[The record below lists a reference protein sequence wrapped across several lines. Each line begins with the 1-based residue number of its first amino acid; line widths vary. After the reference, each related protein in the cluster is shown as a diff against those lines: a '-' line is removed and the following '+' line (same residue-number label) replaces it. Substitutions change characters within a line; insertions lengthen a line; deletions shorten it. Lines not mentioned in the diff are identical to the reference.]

1 MILVLLVLPLL
12 LPALRAVVKAGPR
25 YILAAVAI
33 GAGASALATI
43 LFTEALFHGDFI
55 TPVVIQK
62 VQPLVAV
69 AAAALILSERPRPRF
84 AWFLLPAL
92 VGFWLVNQPH
102 PLDPQAKGL
111 IPIIQALAAAVL
123 WALGTVLGRYLGRK
137 LEFQQILSLRFL
149 FGLAGSAV
157 ALAVMHSRD
166 HSKAFAG
173 WHDTLWIAYLAVVTG
188 LFALALYYIGLKRTP
203 AVLASLAELTYP
215 AIAVI
220 AGIYAYNSHLRW
232 TQWIGV
238 ATIIGRRQPPA
249 GAAPPH
255 DGQGAGASARAAR
268 ARVYL
273 EPGFSASSSASP
285 TRLTQ
290 TRITTSTTPG
300 KNHAHQPNCA
310 AAMSLFD
317 ASPNLNF
324 TVSATRLPSDGGNR
338 LGHAE
343 AEELDG
349 RVDEHDEADQRRRR
363 DEDRAADVRQEM
375 PREDPRVRRAER
387 ARGLDVLRLAQP
399 NDVGAHHTRDGRP
412 HERRE
417 DDDQRVRIHGPE
429 VDEGGERE
437 DDCRVRRH
445 EIRDPHDDRVEP
457 AAEVA
462 GEQACDDAD
471 ERSRSRLRRARPSPT
486 CARRRPSAGGRR
498 GRRCRCRR
506 DARATGRSARA
517 GGRSRRRSSRR
528 SRARARRPRRP
539 RAGRRAHRPRPG
551 AARSAAARRGAG
563 SAAARAPRPT
573 ATALTPASRA
583 GRATAPRARRA
594 ATTPRP

>member
-1 MILVLLVLPLL
+1 MKRLLAVTPGVVLVAVAAAMWGTDPIIRKPLSGSTSATTIVFGEHVILVLLVLPLL

-111 IPIIQALAAAVL
+111 VPILQALAAAVL

-188 LFALALYYIGLKRTP
+188 LVALALYYIGLKKTP

-238 ATIIGRRQPPA
+238 ATII
-249 GAAPPH
+249 
-255 DGQGAGASARAAR
+255 
-268 ARVYL
+268 VVV
-273 EPGFSASSSASP
+273 
-285 TRLTQ
+285 
-290 TRITTSTTPG
+290 
-300 KNHAHQPNCA
+300 
-310 AAMSLFD
+310 SL
-317 ASPNLNF
+317 
-324 TVSATRLPSDGGNR
+324 LP
-338 LGHAE
+338 
-343 AEELDG
+343 
-349 RVDEHDEADQRRRR
+349 VQRRRTMVKVP
-363 DEDRAADVRQEM
+363 A
-375 PREDPRVRRAER
+375 PPP
-387 ARGLDVLRLAQP
+387 AQP
-399 NDVGAHHTRDGRP
+399 
-412 HERRE
+412 
-417 DDDQRVRIHGPE
+417 
-429 VDEGGERE
+429 
-437 DDCRVRRH
+437 
-445 EIRDPHDDRVEP
+445 
-457 AAEVA
+457 
-462 GEQACDDAD
+462 
-471 ERSRSRLRRARPSPT
+471 
-486 CARRRPSAGGRR
+486 
-498 GRRCRCRR
+498 
-506 DARATGRSARA
+506 
-517 GGRSRRRSSRR
+517 
-528 SRARARRPRRP
+528 
-539 RAGRRAHRPRPG
+539 
-551 AARSAAARRGAG
+551 
-563 SAAARAPRPT
+563 
-573 ATALTPASRA
+573 ALAS
-583 GRATAPRARRA
+583 T
-594 ATTPRP
+594 